1 MPTRLH
7 ELFSEFSLFARVF
20 ALMSSTLTLTLT
32 VTVTLTLTLTL
43 TLPRRVRVWWSAE
56 RRWFAGKVTEYD
68 AGTPMH
74 VEPQPSP

>member
-32 VTVTLTLTLTL
+32 LTLTQNRDRSGSETD
-43 TLPRRVRVWWSAE
+43 
-56 RRWFAGKVTEYD
+56 D
-68 AGTPMH
+68 ADEIT
-74 VEPQPSP
+74 